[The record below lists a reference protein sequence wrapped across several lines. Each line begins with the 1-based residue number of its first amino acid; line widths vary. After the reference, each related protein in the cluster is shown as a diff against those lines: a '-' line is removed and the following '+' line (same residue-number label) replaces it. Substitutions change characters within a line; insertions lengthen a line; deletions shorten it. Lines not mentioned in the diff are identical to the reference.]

1 MLKFKDNKLK
11 QDMIY
16 SINKLK
22 EYDERH
28 LYIKIPELDLDD
40 DGKITTFFEC
50 IKCKEEDYSQNE
62 LEELFFYDNDEE
74 YIIDGRETMEIYLDE
89 QESLI
94 ECTIAEFIELINQV
108 QCSSINEDG
117 ICVSNGVAI
126 LRVSAKD
133 LSEEYYDYIPFFEE
147 KIKYKNTD
155 INLIVST
162 SNSLYA
168 LKVYFDMAFNEYYPI
183 ILNDDLFVEISFN
196 HDSNINLNDIHEIF
210 NAYIFEIFIKSKLK
224 LELYPRFY
232 YDEGE
237 EEPQF
242 DIELD
247 LNSKLF
253 TKGMSDI
260 INMFNQAE
268 GHNNDRAIVEYVKVI
283 EYIAATVIREK
294 VTLEVQKKLSEPKAF
309 KPNADYIKE
318 LGDIYLNNKKKF
330 SVDSEMIKEAIKEC
344 CDIEKLSKYS
354 PKFITQLKNLDV
366 ELAKDESDKEM
377 LYSQA
382 NNALAKSISD
392 TRNNLSHAKANYD
405 KKGLECPD
413 NQKEEFIILLRNTC
427 IQVIKWFYNTDESI
441 RIIKEV

>member
-11 QDMIY
+11 QGMIY

-22 EYDERH
+22 EYDDRY
-28 LYIKIPELDLDD
+28 LYIKISELDLDD
-40 DGKITTFFEC
+40 DGKITTFFER
-50 IKCKEEDYSQNE
+50 IKCNEENYSQDE
-62 LEELFFYDNDEE
+62 LEELFFYNNDEG
-74 YIIDGRETMEIYLDE
+74 YIIDGKETMEIYLDE

-117 ICVSNGVAI
+117 ICVSKGVAI
-126 LRVSAKD
+126 LRVSAND
-133 LSEEYYDYIPFFEE
+133 LSEEYYDNIPFWEE

-155 INLIVST
+155 INLTVSN
-162 SNSLYA
+162 SNSLYS
-168 LKVYFDMAFNEYYPI
+168 LKVYFDMEFNEYYPI
-183 ILNDDLFVEISFN
+183 ILNDDLFVEISFSR
-196 HDSNINLNDIHEIF
+196 DSNINLNDIHEIF

-232 YDEGE
+232 YDDGE
-237 EEPQF
+237 DEPKF

-260 INMFNQAE
+260 IKMFNQAE

-283 EYIAATVIREK
+283 EYISATVIREK
-294 VTLEVQKKLSEPKAF
+294 VTLEVQKKLSEPKVF

-330 SVDSEMIKEAIKEC
+330 NVDSEMIKEAIKEC
-344 CDIEKLSKYS
+344 CDIEKLSKYA
-354 PKFITQLKNLDV
+354 PKFINKLRNLNV
-366 ELAKDESDKEM
+366 ELAKDGANKEM

-382 NNALAKSISD
+382 NNVLAQSISD

-413 NQKEEFIILLRNTC
+413 SQKEEFIILLRNVC
-427 IQVIKWFYNTDESI
+427 IHVIKWFYNTDESI
-441 RIIKEV
+441 RIIKEE

>member
-22 EYDERH
+22 EYDDRH
-28 LYIKIPELDLDD
+28 LYIKISELDLDD

-50 IKCKEEDYSQNE
+50 IKCKEEDYNQNE
-62 LEELFFYDNDEE
+62 LEELFFYNNDEE

-108 QCSSINEDG
+108 QFSSINEDG
-117 ICVSNGVAI
+117 IFVSNGVAI

-133 LSEEYYDYIPFFEE
+133 LSEEYYDYSPFFEE

-155 INLIVST
+155 INLIVSN

-224 LELYPRFY
+224 LELNPRFY
-232 YDEGE
+232 YDEVE
-237 EEPQF
+237 DEPQF

-260 INMFNQAE
+260 IKMFNQAE

-294 VTLEVQKKLSEPKAF
+294 VTLEVQKKLSEPKTF

-413 NQKEEFIILLRNTC
+413 NQKEEFIILLRNVC